1 MVNLAESDDGVN
13 WSLVPNFVPYKGSV
27 PDVIIR
33 KNKLYIYTPGNVM
46 RYDKTTNIWD
56 ANPVMVGVLDS
67 NKQMV
72 NFVDPSAIVDKN
84 GKIVLFFLNSTGT
97 VGDPAGCQSYP
108 CTKYFD
114 SAIEEEGSDG
124 THFDLQKGNRT
135 IVNLETSPQTASDPD
150 IFYNGTDYVLYIS
163 RGGSTIALKSDSL
176 KGTYTSFPNLHD
188 DILTF
193 NGGIPCG
200 YYDNE
205 NSNYWTYIHSNNSGN
220 VVIKRAIHS
229 SISEQIQNFTTVID
243 GSLVGNNATTT
254 ESPGICLNKFILT
267 DIKNKIGTK
276 LCDFSVSQNY
286 PNPFNP
292 STTISYKL
300 PSESHVKIEIFNTLG
315 ERVELVANGIES
327 TGLHSTLWN
336 ASHLTSGIYIVRIN
350 AISINEKT
358 YFTKSIKV
366 DLIK

>member
-1 MVNLAESDDGVN
+1 
-13 WSLVPNFVPYKGSV
+13 
-27 PDVIIR
+27 
-33 KNKLYIYTPGNVM
+33 
-46 RYDKTTNIWD
+46 
-56 ANPVMVGVLDS
+56 
-67 NKQMV
+67 
-72 NFVDPSAIVDKN
+72 
-84 GKIVLFFLNSTGT
+84 
-97 VGDPAGCQSYP
+97 
-108 CTKYFD
+108 
-114 SAIEEEGSDG
+114 
-124 THFDLQKGNRT
+124 
-135 IVNLETSPQTASDPD
+135 
-150 IFYNGTDYVLYIS
+150 
-163 RGGSTIALKSDSL
+163 LKSDSL

-358 YFTKSIKV
+358 YFTKSIKMN
-366 DLIK
+366 LIK